1 MTNRMPYW
9 LAALKHPVN
18 TALSLGLLTVSLGL
32 SLPWGADGLGLGL
45 LVLAAVELVGLVI
58 VPSLPPF
65 RAWVDK
71 RDRVNARTA
80 RREQLLQEIS
90 SHGGSAHVERYERMC
105 HRVASLY
112 RMAGDSSTA
121 ITEREVEQL
130 DDLTLDYLRMCLS
143 DAVMRGGEKVN
154 LTAAV
159 SYKLREVQSRLD
171 AGGLG
176 RDDEQ
181 QLRQAKADYEEA
193 IARQTRMEAR
203 RSALEASLVSM
214 PVRLEEVYQMVMS
227 SPRAGNLSQMLEES
241 MSKLRL
247 AEEAVLDVE
256 HELGPARTLTA
267 RASELATASAQRRG
281 MGQSVGQSK

>member
-1 MTNRMPYW
+1 MSSSQRTPYW

-45 LVLAAVELVGLVI
+45 LALAAVELVGLVI

-71 RDRVNARTA
+71 RDRVNARHA
-80 RREQLLQEIS
+80 RHEQLSQEIA
-90 SHGGSAHVERYERMC
+90 SHGGSPHVERYAQMC
-105 HRVASLY
+105 SRVTSLY

-121 ITEREVEQL
+121 LTEREVEQL

-143 DAVMRGGEKVN
+143 DAVMRGGAKVD
-154 LTAAV
+154 LTSAV
-159 SYKLREVQSRLD
+159 SHKLRDVQRRLD

-193 IARQTRMEAR
+193 IARQSRMEAR

-227 SPRAGNLSQMLEES
+227 SPRAGNLGQMLEES
-241 MSKLRL
+241 VSKLRL
-247 AEEAVLDVE
+247 AEEAALDVE
-256 HELGPARTLTA
+256 HALGPARHDAVPA
-267 RASELATASAQRRG
+267 RAQEAAASAQRRA
-281 MGQSVGQSK
+281 VGQSK